1 MMWLLQWEFQIIVL
15 ILREPCK
22 YCLLGFCS
30 MMNVFRIMNFVSAGI
45 CHIFVQ
51 FLELSKPNKCQGTN
65 YQKPPWAQVENIYG
79 INLFN
84 LFNSYTKDIIIYIL
98 SVFWS
103 MYQCEYGPE
112 DYWKDSTHIWFIKW
126 RCLMSFL
133 PNIYTHGLMCTIS
146 QSIIRPIH

>member
-1 MMWLLQWEFQIIVL
+1 
-15 ILREPCK
+15 
-22 YCLLGFCS
+22 
-30 MMNVFRIMNFVSAGI
+30 
-45 CHIFVQ
+45 
-51 FLELSKPNKCQGTN
+51 
-65 YQKPPWAQVENIYG
+65 
-79 INLFN
+79 
-84 LFNSYTKDIIIYIL
+84 L